1 MIFLWNHCN
10 LRSSSSLY
18 NQGRYIV
25 SGPWVY
31 FNSYRH
37 ADFVNCMHVLANL
50 PAFRRKIFSCTLRL
64 ILDKI
69 EIIIPYFILFLRYKK
84 EILSKYDSKKKLARS
99 WKLTSK
105 FFRGEYW
112 IKIVFWGGVKTKW
125 IKILSRI
132 FSRRSFKFKTAVINK
147 ISFFY
152 EVRHFFQKKVVESK
166 FLKMMLFAIC
176 TKYCRH
182 AYRNKQQY
190 WLLL

>member
-1 MIFLWNHCN
+1 MFITVAAL
-10 LRSSSSLY
+10 
-18 NQGRYIV
+18 I
-25 SGPWVY
+25 
-31 FNSYRH
+31 NSYRH

-69 EIIIPYFILFLRYKK
+69 EIIIPYFILSLRYKK
-84 EILSKYDSKKKLARS
+84 EILSKYFSKKKLARS

-132 FSRRSFKFKTAVINK
+132 FSRRSLKFKTSVINK
-147 ISFFY
+147 VTFSY
-152 EVRHFFQKKVVESK
+152 EERDFFQKSRRIQILENDV
-166 FLKMMLFAIC
+166 IC
-176 TKYCRH
+176 DLHKISMGRKWLYISEYILVKHKYI
-182 AYRNKQQY
+182 
-190 WLLL
+190 WSW